1 MAQLQASTAAMA
13 AENEGL
19 AEDNLAKDEE
29 IEQLTGQ
36 LVHARGDLDAL
47 KVGPNSWE
55 MPKPYV

>member
-1 MAQLQASTAAMA
+1 MA

-36 LVHARGDLDAL
+36 LVHARGDIDAL
-47 KVGPNSWE
+47 KVVPGGCQGLIIDAEIS
-55 MPKPYV
+55 